1 MRGEL
6 EKNVNVKFNSYLLV
20 NYIDCNLKDNILI
33 IIKDYILISEN
44 IRRKKSFF
52 VNECR
57 IIQTVI
63 EINIT

>member
-57 IIQTVI
+57 II
-63 EINIT
+63 

>member
-44 IRRKKSFF
+44 IRRKKYFF

-57 IIQTVI
+57 IIQAVI

>member
-52 VNECR
+52 VNEYR
-57 IIQTVI
+57 IIQAVI

>member
-33 IIKDYILISEN
+33 IKKDYILISEN

-57 IIQTVI
+57 IIQAVI

>member
-33 IIKDYILISEN
+33 IIKDYVLISEN
-44 IRRKKSFF
+44 IRESFF

-57 IIQTVI
+57 IIQAVI